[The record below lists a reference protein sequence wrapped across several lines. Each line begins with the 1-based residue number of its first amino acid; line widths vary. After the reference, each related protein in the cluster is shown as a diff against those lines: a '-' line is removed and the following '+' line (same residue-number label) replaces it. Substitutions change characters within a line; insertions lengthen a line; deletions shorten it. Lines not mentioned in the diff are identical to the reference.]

1 MSDATAL
8 TEGTFKEQVASGVTL
23 VDFWAEWCGPC
34 KMLAPTVDELA
45 KEYDGKATIAKV
57 DIDSEGG
64 LAQEYGV
71 SSIPTVL
78 VIKDG
83 QEVDRFIGVVKK
95 EALSGALDKA
105 IG

>member
-1 MSDATAL
+1 MSNATAL
-8 TEGTFKEQVASGVTL
+8 TGGTFKDEVASGVTL

-45 KEYDGKATIAKV
+45 ADYDGKATIAKV
-57 DIDSEGG
+57 DIDQESN

-83 QEVDRFIGVVKK
+83 EEVDRFIGVVKK
-95 EALSGALDKA
+95 EVLSGALDKA
-105 IG
+105 LG